1 MSKYSKLCE
10 LRRAVENF
18 CYDFIPKDKNI
29 SNLSKE
35 ERKAYSKAISL
46 LDKLDDALIPYE
58 EVFRNRE
65 DFMSHCYKLLF
76 NGIKLSP
83 EETDLFWE
91 CAPKMYFSE
100 EEYNFILDM
109 LNEEE

>member
-46 LDKLDDALIPYE
+46 LDKIDDALAPYE
-58 EVFRNRE
+58 SVLQDRYEFAH
-65 DFMSHCYKLLF
+65 HCYKLLY
-76 NGIKLSP
+76 NGIELSP
-83 EETDLFWE
+83 EEIDLFWE

-100 EEYNFILDM
+100 KDYNFILDM
-109 LNEEE
+109 LDKEE

>member
-65 DFMSHCYKLLF
+65 DFMRHCYKLLF

-100 EEYNFILDM
+100 RDYNFILDM
-109 LNEEE
+109 LNKEE